1 MHRPFS
7 FLLAVLLIAPA
18 LVGCNKVQARV
29 EMKKGNALYQ
39 QEAYIAAL
47 EQFKRGLELDP
58 NATFAWRSVGL
69 TALALYR
76 PGDPSPK
83 NADYSKTAIEA
94 FEKYLADYPDDDKV
108 QDYLMTMYV
117 NEKDYDKALAFL
129 DRQAQS
135 SEVPNDPKFKTT
147 RVRILLESNRTD
159 QAWQLAQE
167 LPPSQAKAEALY
179 SIGVASWDS
188 SYNDKTLDPVA
199 RAQVVDR
206 GLKAVEEALRIKP
219 EYFEA
224 MVYYNLLY
232 REKAK
237 MQEDV
242 TKREEYIALAN
253 QWVQKATALRKKQQ
267 AEEKAKA
274 AAEAKA
280 ASET

>member
-83 NADYSKTAIEA
+83 NTDYSKTAIEA
-94 FEKYLADYPDDDKV
+94 FEKYLVDYPDDEKV

-117 NEKDYDKALAFL
+117 NDKDYDKALAFL

-135 SEVPNDPKFKTT
+135 SEDPNDPKFKAS

-159 QAWQLAQE
+159 QAWQLALQ
-167 LPPSQAKAEALY
+167 LPPSQAKAETLY
-179 SIGVASWDS
+179 AIGMTSWDK
-188 SYNDKTLDPVA
+188 SYNDKTLDPAA

-206 GLKAVEEALRIKP
+206 GMKAIEEAMRIRP
-219 EYFEA
+219 EYYDA
-224 MVYYNLLY
+224 MICYNLLY

-237 MQEDV
+237 LQEDV
-242 TKREEYIALAN
+242 TKREEYTALAN
-253 QWVQKATALRKKQQ
+253 QWFQKAAALRKRQQ

-274 AAEAKA
+274 AAAAKA
-280 ASET
+280 ASAT

>member
-7 FLLAVLLIAPA
+7 ILLAVLLIAPA
-18 LVGCNKVQARV
+18 LGGCNKVQARV

-47 EQFKRGLELDP
+47 DQFQKGLELDP

-76 PGDPSPK
+76 PGDPGPK
-83 NADYSKTAIEA
+83 NTGYSKTAIEA
-94 FEKYLADYPDDDKV
+94 FEKYLVDYPDDEKV

-117 NEKDYDKALAFL
+117 NDKDYDEALAFL
-129 DRQAQS
+129 DKQAQNS
-135 SEVPNDPKFKTT
+135 DDPNDPKFDTS
-147 RVRILLESNRTD
+147 RVRILLQSNRTD
-159 QAWQLAQE
+159 QAWQLAQK
-167 LPPSQAKAEALY
+167 LPASPAKAETLY
-179 SIGVASWDS
+179 SIGVASWDK
-188 SYNDKTLDPVA
+188 SYNDKSLDPVT
-199 RAQVVDR
+199 REQVVDR
-206 GLKAVEEALRIKP
+206 GLKATEQALQIRP

-237 MQEDV
+237 MQTDV
-242 TKREEYIALAN
+242 AKREEYLA
-253 QWVQKATALRKKQQ
+253 QAQEWVQKATALRKKQQ

-280 ASET
+280 ASAT